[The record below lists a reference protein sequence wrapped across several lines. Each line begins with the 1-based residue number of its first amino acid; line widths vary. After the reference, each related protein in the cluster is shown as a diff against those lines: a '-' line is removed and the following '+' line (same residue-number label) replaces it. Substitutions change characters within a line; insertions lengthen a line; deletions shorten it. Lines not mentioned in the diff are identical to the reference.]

1 MPFAAAIPL
10 ISAGVGALGS
20 IFGGKPK
27 APVNPNQAQ
36 INALETSLNAPGAAP
51 DNSATDSAESF
62 YKTILSG
69 SQANTRALLGPDVN
83 TIMGQY
89 DNAAKAAAQ
98 LGPRGGG
105 RDAVLA
111 DAPFQAAGA
120 YTKLLG
126 QAKSTAA
133 SGLAQIGGQK
143 MQQQTALMGQKEGE
157 LNSLIGG
164 GNQAAQ
170 LALQSQEN
178 QQKQWSGLGTGI
190 GTLLGGVKWGGG
202 SSDSGSTFGDLS
214 VQGE

>member
-20 IFGGKPK
+20 IFGGKAK

-51 DNSATDSAESF
+51 DNAATDSAQNF

-98 LGPRGGG
+98 LGPRRRPRCSLATWRRCRPGSFAWLPPFWLGG
-105 RDAVLA
+105 RSR
-111 DAPFQAAGA
+111 
-120 YTKLLG
+120 
-126 QAKSTAA
+126 KSI
-133 SGLAQIGGQK
+133 SGR
-143 MQQQTALMGQKEGE
+143 
-157 LNSLIGG
+157 
-164 GNQAAQ
+164 
-170 LALQSQEN
+170 
-178 QQKQWSGLGTGI
+178 
-190 GTLLGGVKWGGG
+190 
-202 SSDSGSTFGDLS
+202 
-214 VQGE
+214 